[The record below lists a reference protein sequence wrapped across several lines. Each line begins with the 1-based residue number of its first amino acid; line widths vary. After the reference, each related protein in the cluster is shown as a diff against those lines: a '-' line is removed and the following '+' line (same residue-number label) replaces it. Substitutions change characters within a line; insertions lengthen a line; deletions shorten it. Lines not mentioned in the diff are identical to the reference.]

1 MTDWDRVLKTPKLP
15 VGVKPNSELPDN
27 LVESSCDGVPADFLA
42 DGEPYIEHEWS
53 KKFATVPIPHPD
65 VLLPPPPGISEESKR
80 RHMNSDEDTIQ
91 YLTEVCCMSKCAA
104 LNLIADVI
112 EGKVPGIGWNGK

>member
-1 MTDWDRVLKTPKLP
+1 MTDWDRVLKTPFP
-15 VGVKPNSELPDN
+15 E
-27 LVESSCDGVPADFLA
+27 
-42 DGEPYIEHEWS
+42 
-53 KKFATVPIPHPD
+53 
-65 VLLPPPPGISEESKR
+65 PPGISEESKR

-112 EGKVPGIGWNGK
+112 EGKVPGIGWNGKSPE